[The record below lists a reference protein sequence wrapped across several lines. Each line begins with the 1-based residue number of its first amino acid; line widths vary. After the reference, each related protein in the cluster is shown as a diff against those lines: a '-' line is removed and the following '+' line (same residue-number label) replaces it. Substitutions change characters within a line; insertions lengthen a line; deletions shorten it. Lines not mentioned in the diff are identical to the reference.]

1 MKRIIKYIDKDG
13 NEFTPRTTEI
23 ICTDQDF
30 YNAIELIKVIKGNN
44 LAVYY
49 KLQHP
54 NSTSPDMEKEK
65 YELKKKV
72 FELHQNGES
81 LRKISSLTG
90 MPTTTIHNW
99 IQKK

>member
-1 MKRIIKYIDKDG
+1 MILSFYRSYENI
-13 NEFTPRTTEI
+13 RTTEI

-72 FELHQNGES
+72 FELHQEW
-81 LRKISSLTG
+81 RIT
-90 MPTTTIHNW
+90 
-99 IQKK
+99 